1 MKVAVVQHRL
11 RQTPAEDIDALIG
24 VASAAREQGAQ
35 LLVFPEVPSLN
46 DGALRDDFYRRAQPV
61 APRMWLIPHVRE
73 ESVGQ
78 AFRPTTLPGAEELGR
93 VALPVGDAVIDPD
106 ELKRLYDDPPN
117 ILLLAPRSRSDI
129 QAEAVLELAI
139 GLSKSV
145 CGLVIVADPVGAE
158 PGEPGHG
165 GSAIMLLGEVL
176 AEAIG
181 KDDVLVADVPIPVPP
196 LEPREEL
203 PEVPPILLQ
212 RLAHDR
218 GERLAVDYPVDPS

>member
-1 MKVAVVQHRL
+1 MRVAVVQHKL
-11 RQTPAEDIDALIG
+11 RHTPTEDIDAL
-24 VASAAREQGAQ
+24 VDAASSAKEQGAQ

-46 DGALRDDFYRRAQPV
+46 DGYLRDDFYRRAQPV

-73 ESVGQ
+73 QSAGQ

-93 VALPVGDAVIDPD
+93 VAMPVGDAVIDPE
-106 ELKRLYDDPPN
+106 ELKRLYDDPPS
-117 ILLLAPRSRSDI
+117 ILLLAPRSHSDI

-139 GLSKSV
+139 GLSESV
-145 CGLVIVADPVGAE
+145 CGLVIVADPTGAE

-176 AEAIG
+176 AEALG
-181 KDDVLVADVPIPVPP
+181 NDDVLIADVPVPVPP
-196 LEPREEL
+196 LEPREKL
-203 PEVPPILLQ
+203 PEVPLILLQ
-212 RLAHDR
+212 RLARDR